1 MLSTAFIGAVFLY
14 FEVNI
19 MSVYEELHYK
29 DSSPDA
35 TVDRLLKI
43 LHECGIDTEEAWGD
57 KSSVDTYSLRV
68 AIKGTTIGTNGKG
81 VTE

>member
-1 MLSTAFIGAVFLY
+1 
-14 FEVNI
+14 

-81 VTE
+81 VTEEYARASAYAEFFERF

>member
-1 MLSTAFIGAVFLY
+1 
-14 FEVNI
+14 

-43 LHECGIDTEEAWGD
+43 LQECGIDTEEAWGD
-57 KSSVDTYSLRV
+57 KRGATGLPG
-68 AIKGTTIGTNGKG
+68 AFH
-81 VTE
+81 